1 MIAVPDDWTPDYKAD
16 PKIAKTY
23 FDAQGNLLLPHAFH
37 HGRLWDADRILVPRN
52 RIKEVI
58 ASCHRGLTQ
67 GHWGPRKTYDL
78 VARKYVFPHMKVLI
92 TEFVRACR
100 VCQHIKPD
108 RRGEQGLLQPL
119 KLPTRKWQSISLDW
133 VLGLPEVIRNGLI
146 FNAILVVTD
155 RATRMVHLIPTSK
168 NEKAQDTAEL
178 LLRNIIRLHGIP
190 RSIVTDRDPRLV
202 SEFWQKLCELLDVKH
217 LPSTAYHPQ
226 TNGLAERT
234 NQTMKQ
240 LLRAAHFEGHSW
252 YDIIPLTEMAI
263 NNAHPSST
271 ASIPHSTSTTVF
283 IPVAKPTCSHF
294 MPSRMTTSKTLT
306 PFSHASMTIGLLHT
320 TSC

>member
-1 MIAVPDDWTPDYKAD
+1 MLALVHALKKWKHYLLGSKTQVYTDNVALKFWQTAQNLSPRQIRWLAYIAMFDLEISHIAGKENTAADALSRLACPLIAVPDDWTPDYKAD

-190 RSIVTDRDPRLV
+190 RYGPR
-202 SEFWQKLCELLDVKH
+202 
-217 LPSTAYHPQ
+217 PS
-226 TNGLAERT
+226 
-234 NQTMKQ
+234 
-240 LLRAAHFEGHSW
+240 
-252 YDIIPLTEMAI
+252 
-263 NNAHPSST
+263 PSQ
-271 ASIPHSTSTTVF
+271 
-283 IPVAKPTCSHF
+283 
-294 MPSRMTTSKTLT
+294 
-306 PFSHASMTIGLLHT
+306 
-320 TSC
+320 